1 MMGQATA
8 AFECTSLSKSFGRRK
23 VLDGLDL
30 RVEPGQRIGLL
41 GGEARTSGCHAD
53 ADFCGARWRYQM
65 MLEFQALNQRMQG
78 SFQKH

>member
-8 AFECTSLSKSFGRRK
+8 AFECTSLSKSFGGRK

-41 GGEARTSGCHAD
+41 GGEG
-53 ADFCGARWRYQM
+53 G
-65 MLEFQALNQRMQG
+65 QG
-78 SFQKH
+78 DVTLTQTFVVPAGVIR